1 MLNHIRKF
9 FDEFIATESP
19 DARDQDIAVRCA
31 AAALLLEMAHLDD
44 VLEPT
49 EQAAILNAVRE
60 GFELSPEQAEELIA
74 CANEERTQ
82 ATDYHQFT
90 SLINGRFDAAQ
101 KERLIEALWRV
112 AYADQ
117 VLCKHQE
124 HLLRRLANLLHVPHS
139 VFIATKLR
147 VLQ

>member
-9 FDEFIATESP
+9 FDEFMAVDTANP
-19 DARDQDIAVRCA
+19 QDEEKAVRSA

-49 EQAAILNAVRE
+49 EQAAVLNAVRE

-90 SLINGRFDAAQ
+90 SLINDRFDAAQ

-124 HLLRRLANLLHVPHS
+124 HLLRRLANLLYVPHS
-139 VFIATKLR
+139 SFIATKLR
-147 VLQ
+147 VQG

>member
-9 FDEFIATESP
+9 FDEFMAM
-19 DARDQDIAVRCA
+19 DAPNPEDEAKAVRCA

-44 VLEPT
+44 VLEPA
-49 EQAAILNAVRE
+49 EQVAIVKAVKE
-60 GFELSPEQAEELIA
+60 SFELSPEQAEELIA

-90 SLINGRFDAAQ
+90 TLINQRFDAAQ

-112 AYADQ
+112 AYADT

-124 HLLRRLANLLHVPHS
+124 HLLRRLAALLYVPHS

-147 VLQ
+147 VLS